1 MIPLHARQRWR
12 WPRSAW
18 TQPQSRQTSR
28 NRAPSAKAIL
38 DGQDE
43 SILLSRPNGIE
54 VAQREALMVLD
65 GAQEGALIFEAR
77 DARGDRP
84 LEFARVLDVQRRVEL
99 VKGARLFG

>member
-1 MIPLHARQRWR
+1 
-12 WPRSAW
+12 
-18 TQPQSRQTSR
+18 
-28 NRAPSAKAIL
+28 
-38 DGQDE
+38 
-43 SILLSRPNGIE
+43 
-54 VAQREALMVLD
+54 MVLD